1 MPLMPALHLTL
12 LGMRLV
18 MEKLEWSAQARP
30 QVASPRH
37 VASALAK
44 AAQALPLQRAR
55 RHALFRAADQLCA
68 AVPPRTLIRRWIL
81 RR

>member
-18 MEKLEWSAQARP
+18 LEKLEWSAQVPVRP
-30 QVASPRH
+30 QVASLRH

-55 RHALFRAADQLCA
+55 RHALFRAADQLCS
-68 AVPPRTLIRRWIL
+68 AVPPGL
-81 RR
+81 